1 MNTKTYPT
9 PNFLLSRI
17 RQNRHLSSKDIYQY
31 FYQEVQRKELE
42 TMKYMQI
49 ALDVIERKQ
58 QRINIVS
65 SENRDKIEFALR
77 ILSEVDTE
85 IRQEVLH
92 KNTSFLIDLERVLK
106 FDPANPV

>member
-1 MNTKTYPT
+1 MNSNTYPT

-17 RQNRHLSSKDIYQY
+17 RQNRQLSPKQIYQF
-31 FYQEVQRKELE
+31 FYKEVQRKELE

-49 ALDVIERKQ
+49 ALDLIERKQ

-65 SENRDKIEFALR
+65 SEDRDKIEFALR
-77 ILSEVDTE
+77 ILSEVDAE

-92 KNTSFLIDLERVLK
+92 KNSSFLIDVERVLK
-106 FDPANPV
+106 FDLADSK